1 MSPRSK
7 NTLTL
12 LAIVGPFVLF
22 FIAGRYFVDPWELPR
37 QNQGQLLIPHIQ
49 LDTLALTDES
59 GEPYDEQDTAGLWT
73 LMYVAGA
80 DCGKPCKN
88 GLYYQMRQVQQ
99 TLRENME
106 RLRRVILHT
115 APAAPGL
122 RAFLDDNV
130 AGMVEVNGDP
140 DTVRTA
146 LAPAYETEA
155 STAEAPAGDI
165 FVVSPDGQIFLR
177 YPTHDS
183 MDATLEEAENI
194 RLDLERTLK
203 GSLI

>member
-1 MSPRSK
+1 MSPRTK
-7 NTLTL
+7 NRLTL

-37 QNQGQLLIPHIQ
+37 ENQGELLIPHIQ
-49 LDTLALTDES
+49 LDTLALRDGS
-59 GEPYDEQDTAGLWT
+59 GEPYDGEDTAGLWT

-80 DCGKPCKN
+80 ECGKACKN

-99 TLRENME
+99 TLGENMD
-106 RLRRVILHT
+106 RLRRVVVHT
-115 APAAPGL
+115 APANAEL
-122 RAFLDDNV
+122 RAFLKDNV
-130 AGMVEVNGDP
+130 AGTVEVDGDP
-140 DTVRTA
+140 STVSEA
-146 LAPAYETEA
+146 LAPASEH
-155 STAEAPAGDI
+155 PVGDI